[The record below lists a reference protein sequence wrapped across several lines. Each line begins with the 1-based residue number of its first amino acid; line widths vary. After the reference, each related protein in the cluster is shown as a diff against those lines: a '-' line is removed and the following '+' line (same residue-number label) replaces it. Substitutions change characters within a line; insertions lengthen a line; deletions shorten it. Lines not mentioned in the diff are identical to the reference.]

1 MVRDVRRPAG
11 KAEAGVR
18 MAAPLDKRNLE
29 NGGVLDGTV
38 CRDRGKRGSVI
49 C

>member
-1 MVRDVRRPAG
+1 MAWDVRRPAG
-11 KAEAGVR
+11 KAEAGVAHSR
-18 MAAPLDKRNLE
+18 AAGKAQIGER
-29 NGGVLDGTV
+29 GVLNGTV